1 VSDLILEHNHFLH
14 LPQTSH
20 FMVSQRK
27 ISELQG
33 FEIETTNDAG
43 IRPKAAHGLACLQAG
58 GSSNLSYTL
67 RDHKNYLWAKRQQEM
82 AYGQAESMLMY
93 FQDKI
98 IENPSFQYALQMDRE
113 EQITN
118 IFWVDAKMLTD
129 YAYFCDIVSFDTT
142 FGTNK

>member
-1 VSDLILEHNHFLH
+1 VSDLILEHNHILH

-43 IRPKAAHGLACLQAG
+43 IRPKAAHGLACLQSG

-67 RDHKNYLWAKRQQEM
+67 RDHKNYLRAKRQQEM
-82 AYGQAESMLMY
+82 AYGQAESTLMY
-93 FQDKI
+93 FSRQNHRKSIFPVCIADV
-98 IENPSFQYALQMDRE
+98 PGR
-113 EQITN
+113 TN
-118 IFWVDAKMLTD
+118 SKHFL
-129 YAYFCDIVSFDTT
+129 
-142 FGTNK
+142 G